1 MKTYEFELILAGAP
15 ELTDDLCDAL
25 YEAGCDDSS
34 PYSSDAITYVPFDRE
49 ADSLENA
56 IRSAI
61 ADVQKAGCQVE
72 RLEMDTDA
80 LAETLKA

>member
-1 MKTYEFELILAGAP
+1 MKTYEFTLILAGAP

-34 PYSSDAITYVPFDRE
+34 PYSSEGVTYIPFDRE
-49 ADSLENA
+49 ADCLESA

-61 ADVQKAGCQVE
+61 AEVQKAGCQVE

-80 LAETLKA
+80 LTETLKV

>member
-1 MKTYEFELILAGAP
+1 MKTHEFELILEDGP
-15 ELTDDLCDAL
+15 DLTDDLCDAL
-25 YEAGCDDSS
+25 FKVGCDDSS
-34 PYSSDAITYVPFDRE
+34 PGQRCGITCIYFHRE
-49 ADSLENA
+49 ADSLEDA

-80 LAETLKA
+80 LTEKLKV